1 MRARHPRRA
10 GSDRG
15 ELRALASRSTST
27 AAGPYA
33 TCRQPSSRAAG
44 FGARL
49 CSLFHDR
56 RFASLAV
63 TEKTPVGFF
72 FHRLVICLNS
82 AGNPARPQVS
92 FSCVSFSWRTVRVFL
107 FVSWLS
113 SLARRRSVSRQLI
126 DRLSYARRW
135 SVGCS
140 LRVFRRAIEYQ
151 AHRRYCR
158 DPEADEAP
166 CEC

>member
-1 MRARHPRRA
+1 MRARHPRWA

-15 ELRALASRSTST
+15 ELRALASRTTST
-27 AAGPYA
+27 AAGPCA
-33 TCRQPSSRAAG
+33 TCRQPSSRTAG

-82 AGNPARPQVS
+82 AGSPARPQVS
-92 FSCVSFSWRTVRVFL
+92 LAGRQQLLRTDARVCLVRSFDAARSPCASLHRSLIARLSCTAAKRFSC
-107 FVSWLS
+107 S
-113 SLARRRSVSRQLI
+113 S
-126 DRLSYARRW
+126 
-135 SVGCS
+135 C
-140 LRVFRRAIEYQ
+140 
-151 AHRRYCR
+151 CR

-166 CEC
+166 